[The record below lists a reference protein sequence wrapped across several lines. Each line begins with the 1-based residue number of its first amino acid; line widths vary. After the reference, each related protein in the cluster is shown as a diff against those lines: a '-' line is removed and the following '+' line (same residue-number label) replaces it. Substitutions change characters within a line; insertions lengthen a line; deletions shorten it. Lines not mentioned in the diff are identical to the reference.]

1 MNHFFL
7 NSLKQWRNRSTLSWI
22 AVIGLF
28 YFLFVAVRLISTGFQ
43 LAVGEEAEALFT
55 VATNPFLGLI
65 VGILA
70 TALIQSSSTV
80 SAIAV
85 SLVAGGLPV
94 ATAVPIIMGANV
106 GTTITNTIV
115 SLGHLKTSDEFK
127 RAFAAA
133 TVHDCFNLCCLLL
146 FFPLEITFH
155 GLENGAKFLA
165 HLLSNW
171 GESWQFSSF
180 NPLDFLIQ
188 PLLNPFITLS
198 KQLPRTI
205 DGITLALLGILFIFG
220 SIFYLSKTL
229 KFLLIGKARKILYQ
243 AIGTHPIISILAG
256 TGITCLIQ
264 SSSATTSLMI
274 PLAGNGV
281 FTLEQIYPFTLGAN
295 IGTCLTG
302 LIAATAFTGNALLPG
317 LEIALVHLLYN
328 FFGVV
333 MIYSLPILREIPL
346 RSARFLAEMATR
358 YKLAALAYIITI
370 FLVIPALCLGITS
383 RF

>member
-1 MNHFFL
+1 M
-7 NSLKQWRNRSTLSWI
+7 
-22 AVIGLF
+22 
-28 YFLFVAVRLISTGFQ
+28 
-43 LAVGEEAEALFT
+43 
-55 VATNPFLGLI
+55 
-65 VGILA
+65 
-70 TALIQSSSTV
+70 
-80 SAIAV
+80 
-85 SLVAGGLPV
+85 
-94 ATAVPIIMGANV
+94 
-106 GTTITNTIV
+106 
-115 SLGHLKTSDEFK
+115 
-127 RAFAAA
+127 
-133 TVHDCFNLCCLLL
+133 
-146 FFPLEITFH
+146 
-155 GLENGAKFLA
+155 A

-180 NPLDFLIQ
+180 NLLDFLIQ

-205 DGITLALLGILFIFG
+205 DVITLALLGILFIFG

-229 KFLLIGKARKILYQ
+229 KFLLIGKARKILHQ

-328 FFGVV
+328 FLGVV
-333 MIYSLPILREIPL
+333 MIYSLPILREMPL
-346 RSARFLAEMATR
+346 RGARFLAEMATR
-358 YKLAALAYIITI
+358 YQLAALAYIITI
-370 FLVIPALCLGITS
+370 FLVIPTLCLGVTS